1 MDGSG
6 PLKRF
11 RPQIDPWARV
21 ISIANH
27 YDHMR
32 YTTKYGSP
40 MGKEDAIEKLD
51 AEAYSHG
58 KQQGQYDPALLNVF

>member
-1 MDGSG
+1 
-6 PLKRF
+6 
-11 RPQIDPWARV
+11 
-21 ISIANH
+21 
-27 YDHMR
+27 MR